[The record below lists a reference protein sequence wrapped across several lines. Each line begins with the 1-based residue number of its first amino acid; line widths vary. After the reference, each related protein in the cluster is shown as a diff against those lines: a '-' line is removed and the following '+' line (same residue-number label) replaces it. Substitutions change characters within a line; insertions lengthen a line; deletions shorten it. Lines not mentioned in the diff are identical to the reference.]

1 MVKDSARERIV
12 VLLTIVPGRQR
23 CGTGVPQLWQ
33 TALRRDDK
41 PVNASATDDETTATA
56 PGFPVPGVRSRM

>member
-23 CGTGVPQLWQ
+23 CGLGVPQLWRVAMQ
-33 TALRRDDK
+33 RNDK
-41 PVNASATDDETTATA
+41 PVNLGATDDETTATA
-56 PGFPVPGVRSRM
+56 PGFPAASVRSRM